1 MSERNASLVLKT
13 SDLTQNS
20 SYLYGQPFN
29 IQHGSMNAKSS
40 SITWNNIN
48 LRVLLGDMY
57 DKYDL
62 FNICLNTISTSQANT
77 IDVNPDSRN
86 VNVKISGLP
95 FINQTYN
102 VKGGSNSSSTTIATF
117 NFVPSNSTTQYYY
130 SNNMATFG
138 KNSDVCNITI
148 EYFRIVDDT
157 IPNSFLTF
165 TPITNL
171 TGTGIIGTTVLSLNA
186 VNSNIYIGSTITG
199 AGIQPNT
206 YVTLVLANVLTL
218 SQALT
223 ATINT
228 SAVSITPLAT
238 YPNTIFVFDI
248 FGINKDSVN
257 PNGTRLAF
265 N

>member
-20 SYLYGQPFN
+20 SYLYGNAFSS
-29 IQHGSMNAKSS
+29 QHGSMNSKSS

-57 DKYDL
+57 DKYDV

-77 IDVNPDSRN
+77 IDAYPDSRN
-86 VNVKISGLP
+86 VNIKISGLP

-102 VKGGSNSSSTTIATF
+102 VKTGSNSNSTTIATF

-138 KNSDVCNITI
+138 KNSDICNITI
-148 EYFRIVDDT
+148 DYFRIVDD
-157 IPNSFLTF
+157 IVPNSNLTAS
-165 TPITNL
+165 PITNL
-171 TGTGIIGTTVLSLNA
+171 TATGNTGTYNITLSAANG
-186 VNSNIYIGSTITG
+186 NIYIGAYIAS
-199 AGIQPNT
+199 AGIPANT
-206 YVTLVLANVLTL
+206 YITSVIGSVITI

-223 ATINT
+223 VALANQAVTILP
-228 SAVSITPLAT
+228 VST

-248 FGINKDSVN
+248 FGINKESVN